1 MMVRDMD
8 IAAELMGVRLLRT
21 KLLAFAVS
29 SFYCGVAGALMVFLW
44 LGAAE
49 ASSFGINLSFQVLF
63 MVIIGGAGSLLGSFM
78 GAAFIWILPILIRTV
93 PQPFG
98 VCLTP
103 RPGRA
108 VELDDGGCADHRD
121 PDRRAARHRAP
132 VADRQAA
139 DAHLAV
145 PLLTPARRS
154 CDRLAG
160 QPARITGRPR

>member
-49 ASSFGINLSFQVLF
+49 ASSFGINVSFQVLF
-63 MVIIGGAGSLLGSFM
+63 MVIIGGAGSLVGSFM
-78 GAAFIWILPILIRTV
+78 GAAFIWILPIVI
-93 PQPFG
+93 
-98 VCLTP
+98 
-103 RPGRA
+103 RA
-108 VELDDGGCADHRD
+108 VPEMLGIAVAAERVEQLSFMIVGGADRRD
-121 PDRRAARHRAP
+121 PDPRAARHGAT

-139 DAHLAV
+139 DADLAV
-145 PLLTPARRS
+145 PLLTAARR
-154 CDRLAG
+154 DRLL
-160 QPARITGRPR
+160 GRRRRASR